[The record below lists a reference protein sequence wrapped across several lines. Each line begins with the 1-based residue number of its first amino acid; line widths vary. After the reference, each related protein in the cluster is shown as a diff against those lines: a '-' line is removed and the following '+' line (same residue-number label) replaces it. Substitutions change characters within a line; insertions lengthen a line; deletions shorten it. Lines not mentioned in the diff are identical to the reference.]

1 MNKNIIKVTPD
12 YISKIIR
19 EEKEFIKEHELEKR
33 VMLAKANALH
43 ADGLSRQEV
52 NESIFKDLLARGL
65 GAYVYE
71 ITRWLVGKLPGLN
84 PDGLIAKSIGNSVE
98 QILIEASQTDDPI
111 KYIQWYFSEGGCEE
125 FADTIIAGVMETGME
140 APIDGFVMG
149 LGVNKDSMFYT
160 LARETLTDELQDTQ
174 LFDDMRETI
183 AIKICEIDVREI
195 VGGGWDLI
203 GQAKDYMSDLVSPGE
218 TTSASDTVRDAA
230 LEKAAQSLL
239 P

>member
-1 MNKNIIKVTPD
+1 M
-12 YISKIIR
+12 
-19 EEKEFIKEHELEKR
+19 
-33 VMLAKANALH
+33 
-43 ADGLSRQEV
+43 
-52 NESIFKDLLARGL
+52 
-65 GAYVYE
+65 
-71 ITRWLVGKLPGLN
+71 
-84 PDGLIAKSIGNSVE
+84 
-98 QILIEASQTDDPI
+98 
-111 KYIQWYFSEGGCEE
+111 
-125 FADTIIAGVMETGME
+125 
-140 APIDGFVMG
+140 
-149 LGVNKDSMFYT
+149 
-160 LARETLTDELQDTQ
+160 TDELQDTQ